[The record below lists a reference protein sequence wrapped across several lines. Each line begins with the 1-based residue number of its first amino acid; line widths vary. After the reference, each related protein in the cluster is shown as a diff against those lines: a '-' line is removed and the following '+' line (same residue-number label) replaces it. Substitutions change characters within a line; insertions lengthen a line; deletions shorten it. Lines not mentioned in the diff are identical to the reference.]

1 MKSTVRTTEEKNL
14 RAGFVILSIGGL
26 ILFVLGL
33 FFLYSFR
40 AFWRMNPA
48 SAMPVENVVY
58 ASSAANGE
66 VAILDQAGARYVRI
80 GSDGRLTQILNG
92 SEDTFVSGKRMTM
105 DEEGNAYIH
114 DVRVSHGVRLGSEGI
129 VKISANGISIEYLDD
144 YEYPMN
150 DTIRSGIVGMVPNK
164 DTVSYLYRS
173 EKGIQLRETGKKDV
187 LLFPVK
193 DPERTVCQATLDQE
207 REILYFTTFD
217 GKVKQCDTKGNETV
231 LYDEASTDS
240 HSTPRD
246 ISYSSSENCIYV
258 ADIGQRAILRID
270 GADGKVSLIEDEADF
285 YDREIVYGVNADNG
299 FIGATSYGVTYMN
312 DDVPETVYEY
322 ELSTRIKVLCTINWI
337 CFAYVVLA
345 MLLVIVYGLYYF
357 LKKAG
362 KYTRV
367 IVFIAMGVAALSV
380 LIIGTLIPQFRTILP
395 EEVYQREN
403 LASILTAKRIPVES
417 LVSLDS
423 ASDYDSEDYKA
434 VRQAVESVFMSDTE
448 EAEDLYCS
456 IYRIEYDQITQIYAL
471 EDTLAYY
478 PMDWEVEG
486 SDEESILNSGIGKR
500 YQNRSSEGNFLFV
513 LNPIFDDEGNAV
525 ALIEVGTDMDSL
537 EKVITDSI
545 INLIINVVAIMMVS
559 MMVIVELLYFNAG
572 REKYAA
578 QGGTGTL
585 PPEIAR
591 MVVFLIFFLTNLTAA
606 FFPLYA
612 MDIAKSSFTFGIAP
626 EVMAAIPISAEV
638 VAGAI
643 FSVVGGRVINFFG
656 MKKGLLISTI
666 LFSAGFVFRIIPN
679 IWIVTLGSLMLGAGW
694 GVILLAINTI
704 LAQMN
709 DEDKERGFTYYST
722 AAMSGINAGVVFG
735 GFLVQ
740 WISHMAIFAL
750 VAVLSLLMF
759 ALTRKYLS
767 AEDSTVEQEEVKT
780 GISALAFIRKPRILL
795 YFIMLVVPVLIGGY
809 FLNYMYPIIG
819 YDYGLS
825 ETNIGYS
832 MLISGA
838 CVLVFA
844 NPLTELFS
852 RKRLQ
857 KAGLFISAVM
867 YSAAFLVVALMQ
879 NIPGLFIAI
888 VILGVADSFGLPLQT
903 VYYTELPET
912 EEYGYDKAIGLYS
925 LFENAAQ
932 SIGPF
937 VFSYVLLIGV
947 QKGLMVVLTAT
958 LIMALIFLI
967 FARGKKEK
975 TGGTTNEA

>member
-14 RAGFVILSIGGL
+14 KVGVMIISIVAL
-26 ILFVLGL
+26 VLFLLGL
-33 FFLYSFR
+33 LYIYSFNNLW
-40 AFWRMNPA
+40 FMNPTA
-48 SAMPVENVVY
+48 PKAIENVVY
-58 ASSAANGE
+58 AASSSDGE
-66 VAILDQAGARYVRI
+66 VVVLEQAGTKYIRI
-80 GSDGRLTQILNG
+80 GSDGTITQILKS

-105 DEEGNAYIH
+105 DEEGNSYIH
-114 DVRVSHGVRLGSEGI
+114 DVRVSRGVRVGSEGI
-129 VKISANGISIEYLDD
+129 VKISSDGRNIEYLDD
-144 YEYPMN
+144 YEYPDN
-150 DTIRSGIVGMVPNK
+150 DVIRVRIVGLVPK
-164 DTVSYLYRS
+164 EDTVNYLYRT
-173 EKGIQLRETGKKDV
+173 EQGIQLREAGRTDV
-187 LLFPVK
+187 MLFPVK
-193 DPERTVCQATLDQE
+193 DAMRNVCQATLDQE
-207 REILYFTTFD
+207 REIMYFTTSD
-217 GKVKQCDTKGNETV
+217 GKVKKCDTKGNEAT
-231 LYDEASTDS
+231 LYDEAGTDS

-246 ISYSSSENCIYV
+246 ISYSPQDNCIYV
-258 ADIGQRAILRID
+258 ADIGQRGVLKID
-270 GADGKVSLIEDEADF
+270 VDTGDVKLIEDEADF
-285 YDREIVYGVNADNG
+285 YDREIVYGVNGDNG
-299 FIGATSYGVTYMN
+299 FIGATSYGVTYIN

-322 ELSTRIKVLCTINWI
+322 DLSIGIKVLCAINWI
-337 CFAYVVLA
+337 CFAYVALA
-345 MLLVIVYGLYYF
+345 LLFVIGYGLYYL

-362 KYTRV
+362 KYTKV
-367 IVFIAMGVAALSV
+367 IVFIAIGVAALSV

-403 LASILTAKRIPVES
+403 LASILTTKRIPVES
-417 LVSLDS
+417 LEKLDS
-423 ASDYDSEDYKA
+423 ASDYNSADYEA
-434 VRQAVESVFMSDTE
+434 VREAVESVFMSDTE
-448 EAEDLYCS
+448 ESEDLYCS
-456 IYRIEYDQITQIYAL
+456 IYRIVHDQITQVYAL
-471 EDTLAYY
+471 EDSLAYY

-545 INLIINVVAIMMVS
+545 IGLIINVVAIMMVS

-572 REKYAA
+572 REKYAE

-612 MDIAKSSFTFGIAP
+612 MDIAKTTFTFGIAP

-638 VAGAI
+638 VAGAV
-643 FSVVGGRVINFFG
+643 FSVMGGRVINFFG
-656 MKKGLLISTI
+656 IKKGLFISTI
-666 LFSAGFVFRIIPN
+666 FFSAGFVFRIIPN
-679 IWIVTLGSLMLGAGW
+679 IWIVTLGSAMLGAGW

-740 WISHMAIFAL
+740 WISHMAVFAI
-750 VAVLSLLMF
+750 VAALSLLMF

-780 GISALAFIRKPRILL
+780 GMSAITFIRKPRIFL

-819 YDYGLS
+819 FDYGLS

-838 CVLVFA
+838 CVLIFA

-879 NIPGLFIAI
+879 NIPGLLIAI

-967 FARGKKEK
+967 FARGKKVK